1 MNQESNSQELDQ
13 KILILNGVERILNFY
28 ISRCK
33 NCKKNIVI
41 CNDYT
46 GPITIKKTAPIWNE
60 NLKLD
65 ARGIQFRCLTDIRN
79 ENLEYCKEMLDE
91 LKHLEIRHMDG
102 VKGNFTIHDNGEIFI
117 IFVDKTGEPVKDAI
131 FSTHKGMVEAHL
143 FTFEN
148 LWSQATPAP
157 IRIKEL
163 ERGIQPEVLQ
173 TIRDPNEILE
183 TAYNL
188 VKSAKEEILII
199 FHTANALLRQEKTG
213 GLNLLIESALKYR
226 TRIKILVPIEN
237 EIASTVH
244 RLRKIKDI
252 QIRNI
257 EHEMQTMMTILVADR
272 MSSLVV
278 ELKDDTKDNAEQ
290 AIGLA
295 TYSNSRSTVLSYV
308 SIFETLWRQSELREE
323 LTIRST
329 AQRDFIDIAAH
340 ELRNPI
346 QPILGLTDILLL
358 QHSDSSSNN
367 GSSTEFKM
375 TDQQKE
381 MIVIIARNARRLHR
395 LAEDIL
401 DVTKID
407 AKTLKLNKEKFVLSE
422 AIEEI
427 VVDFAMDIRNS
438 NKNVVISFSPSLN
451 ELESTNVVVVADKN
465 RIRQVICNLID
476 NAIKFTET
484 GRITISTNIDEKH
497 NHVIVT
503 VEDTGIGIDSEV
515 LPRLFTKFATKSD
528 KGTGLGLYISKGIL
542 EAHGGRIWGI
552 NNSERIGAT
561 FGFSLPLDYV

>member
-13 KILILNGVERILNFY
+13 KILILNGVERILDFY
-28 ISRCK
+28 ISRYK

-117 IFVDKTGEPVKDAI
+117 IFVDKTGEPVNDAI

-163 ERGIQPEVLQ
+163 ERGIQPEVLR

-213 GLNLLIESALKYR
+213 GLDLLIQSALKYR
-226 TRIKILVPIEN
+226 TRIRILVPIGN

-244 RLRKIKDI
+244 RLGKINGI

-272 MSSLVV
+272 MSSLVI
-278 ELKDDTKDNAEQ
+278 ELKDDTKDNSEQ

-295 TYSNSRSTVLSYV
+295 TYSNSRSTVLSYA
-308 SIFETLWRQSELREE
+308 SIFETIWRQSKLREE
-323 LTIRST
+323 LTVRSI
-329 AQRDFIDIAAH
+329 AQRDFINIAAH

-346 QPILGLTDILLL
+346 QPILGLSDIL
-358 QHSDSSSNN
+358 QRSDTSSNS
-367 GSSTEFKM
+367 GSTEFKM

-381 MIVIIARNARRLHR
+381 MIAIIARNARRLER

-407 AKTLKLNKEKFVLSE
+407 GKTLKLNKEKFVLSE

-427 VVDFAMDIRNS
+427 VGDYAMDIRDS
-438 NKNVVISFSPSLN
+438 NKNIVISFSL
-451 ELESTNVVVVADKN
+451 A
-465 RIRQVICNLID
+465 
-476 NAIKFTET
+476 
-484 GRITISTNIDEKH
+484 
-497 NHVIVT
+497 
-503 VEDTGIGIDSEV
+503 
-515 LPRLFTKFATKSD
+515 
-528 KGTGLGLYISKGIL
+528 
-542 EAHGGRIWGI
+542 
-552 NNSERIGAT
+552 
-561 FGFSLPLDYV
+561 

>member
-28 ISRCK
+28 ISRYK
-33 NCKKNIVI
+33 NCKKNIVV

-46 GPITIKKTAPIWNE
+46 GPITIKKTELIWNE

-65 ARGIQFRCLTDIRN
+65 ARGIHVRCLTDIRN

-148 LWSQATPAP
+148 LWNQATPAH

-183 TAYNL
+183 TGYKL

-199 FHTANALLRQEKTG
+199 FHTANALLRQEKAG

-226 TRIKILVPIEN
+226 TRIKVLVPIEN
-237 EIASTVH
+237 EIASTVR
-244 RLRKIKDI
+244 RLKKIKGI

-257 EHEMQTMMTILVADR
+257 EHEMQTMMTILVVDR
-272 MSSLVV
+272 MNSLAI
-278 ELKDDTKDNAEQ
+278 ELKDDTKDYPEQ

-323 LTIRST
+323 LTVRST
-329 AQRDFIDIAAH
+329 AQRDFINIAAH

-346 QPILGLTDILLL
+346 QPILGLSEIL
-358 QHSDSSSNN
+358 QHSDTFS
-367 GSSTEFKM
+367 GSDGTEFKM
-375 TDQQKE
+375 TDHQKE
-381 MIVIIARNARRLHR
+381 MIDIIARNARRLQR

-401 DVTKID
+401 DVT
-407 AKTLKLNKEKFVLSE
+407 
-422 AIEEI
+422 
-427 VVDFAMDIRNS
+427 
-438 NKNVVISFSPSLN
+438 
-451 ELESTNVVVVADKN
+451 
-465 RIRQVICNLID
+465 RI
-476 NAIKFTET
+476 
-484 GRITISTNIDEKH
+484 
-497 NHVIVT
+497 
-503 VEDTGIGIDSEV
+503 
-515 LPRLFTKFATKSD
+515 
-528 KGTGLGLYISKGIL
+528 
-542 EAHGGRIWGI
+542 
-552 NNSERIGAT
+552 
-561 FGFSLPLDYV
+561 